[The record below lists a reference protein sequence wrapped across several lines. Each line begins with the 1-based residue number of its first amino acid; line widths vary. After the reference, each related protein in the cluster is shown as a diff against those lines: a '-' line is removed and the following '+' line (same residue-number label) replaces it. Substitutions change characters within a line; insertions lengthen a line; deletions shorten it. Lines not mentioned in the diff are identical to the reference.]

1 MYFEM
6 RICIGSRA
14 AYQPF
19 QLADTCQNFSR
30 LGLPGAQFGHERSFG
45 YTYPQAERSDYMQ
58 IKNFSFGATA
68 AIVTSM
74 GLIIGLDAATATKAT
89 ILSGLLIVAI
99 ADNLTDSL
107 SVHIYQESER
117 LEPRAAFHA
126 TLVHVPKLITA
137 YYARFPAMLWRRP
150 RSRRGFRPRQI

>member
-1 MYFEM
+1 M
-6 RICIGSRA
+6 
-14 AYQPF
+14 
-19 QLADTCQNFSR
+19 DTHQACN
-30 LGLPGAQFGHERSFG
+30 GTFG
-45 YTYPQAERSDYMQ
+45 YPDDTDVDKFVQIFDTSPAGNERGRVAALDDTSNHMQ
-58 IKNFSFGATA
+58 IRNFSFGATA

-117 LEPRAAFHA
+117 LEPRVAFHA